1 MINVTGTVAV
11 SRPSAEVFAFL
22 ADPANAPKWQSEL
35 SHSELLTDGPVRLGS
50 KFKEVIKF
58 LGRPIELICEYVEFE
73 PGHKMVFQSRNSKA
87 MQFDVTFL
95 VEPRSPGAAQ
105 VTVASST
112 RLGGALRLLEPLFAG
127 EIRSASKK
135 ELQTLKAAVEA
146 AA

>member
-1 MINVTGTVAV
+1 MINVTGTVDV
-11 SRPSAEVFAFL
+11 SRPSGAVFAFL
-22 ADPANAPKWQSEL
+22 ADPANAPQWQSEL

-50 KFKEVIKF
+50 QFKETVKF

-73 PGHKMVFQSRNSKA
+73 PGRKMVFQSRNAKA

-105 VTVASST
+105 VTVSSST

-127 EIRSASKK
+127 EIKNASKK
-135 ELQTLKAAVEA
+135 ELQKLKAAVEA